1 MFTIENAR
9 SMSEARAITMVAY
22 DFYRNNIGTEENV
35 KRICGK
41 KTEDHSKI
49 IFEARTQEEAS
60 TEAMKKWALSRHKK

>member
-1 MFTIENAR
+1 MFTIENAK
-9 SMSEARAITMVAY
+9 SMSEVRAMTMVAY

-49 IFEARTQEEAS
+49 ILEAKTREEAG
-60 TEAMKKWALSRHKK
+60 TQAMKKWALSRY

>member
-1 MFTIENAR
+1 MFTIENAK

-49 IFEARTQEEAS
+49 ILDAKSREEAS
-60 TEAMKKWALSRHKK
+60 AEAMKVWALSRH